1 MRAKENSPSCYV
13 MLAGLLWASFFLSS
27 ENVPDD
33 GQHFPLLVGC
43 QDGGVGTKF
52 HGLLDKFTMS
62 LVTEE
67 NDITARASNVDPGI
81 HPGAIRIYHLVVHK
95 DDGAVHQFRFF
106 CEFFEINGDK
116 RVIVVFLA

>member
-1 MRAKENSPSCYV
+1 M
-13 MLAGLLWASFFLSS
+13 SFFLSS
-27 ENVPDD
+27 ENVSDD

-67 NDITARASNVDPGI
+67 NDITAWASNVEPRI
-81 HPGAIRIYHLVVHK
+81 HPGAIGIYHLVVHK
-95 DDGAVHQFRFF
+95 DDGAAHTFCFC
-106 CEFFEINGDK
+106 CEFFQINGGK
-116 RVIVVFLA
+116 GVIVVFLT